1 MLKHY
6 FSISL
11 LTFKH
16 ISLYFWYYKTY
27 LTKGILMSILDNVDA
42 ATNLAKNNE
51 LQLLVFRISEHTDSA
66 YYAINVFKTR
76 EVVESKNHFLTQI
89 PSSHPLLE
97 GTIILRGLQIPIL
110 NLPVW
115 LGTQLSQEDIEKS
128 NILICDFNGVII
140 GLRIMSAFRVIKK
153 NWNEMHAPDSYRL
166 KEDGVVMNDTRLEDG
181 SLCLILDYEKLLSDV
196 IPQAMVD
203 IEGDTANLKDI
214 KIPDKLKYGTILIA
228 EDSKTAQRH
237 LIQIFNNANI
247 NMEIFNNG
255 QKLVDYVFSLGEKA
269 NDIPA
274 IITDIEMPE
283 MSGFTVIKTLRTNIN
298 TKDIPIIVNSSMTG
312 TNNKREAEVLGA
324 DAFIDKTKSHNI
336 IPLIISVMK

>member
-1 MLKHY
+1 MIAY
-6 FSISL
+6 TI
-11 LTFKH
+11 
-16 ISLYFWYYKTY
+16 
-27 LTKGILMSILDNVDA
+27 KGYLMSVLDNVDA

-51 LQLLVFRISEHTDSA
+51 LQLLVFRVNDKADSA

-110 NLPVW
+110 DLPAW
-115 LGTQLSQEDIEKS
+115 LGGSLDKKDTLKS

-181 SLCLILDYEKLLSDV
+181 SLCLILDYEKLLADV

-203 IEGDTANLKDI
+203 VISDSTNLI
-214 KIPDKLKYGTILIA
+214 GMALPQKLKNGTVLVA
-228 EDSKTAQRH
+228 EDSKTAQRA
-237 LIQIFNNANI
+237 LVQIFKNANI
-247 NMEIFNNG
+247 NMQLFDNG
-255 QKLVDYVFSLGEKA
+255 KKLVDYVAALGENA
-269 NDIPA
+269 HTIPA

-283 MSGFTVIKTLRTNIN
+283 MSGFTVIKMLKANPFSR
-298 TKDIPIIVNSSMTG
+298 DIPVIVNSSMTG
-312 TNNKREAEVLGA
+312 NNNKREAEVLGA
-324 DAFIDKTKSHNI
+324 DGFIDKTKSHNI
-336 IPLIISVMK
+336 IPLIASVMTEV